1 MALILPIIVCLVINI
16 ITSRVFDENNY
27 FQSHLWPKLAALAV
41 TGLCCGAVGLYANSR
56 PPRIVI
62 DEKTGMEKTEKPD
75 HHLMF
80 IKLEYWGF
88 IFIGIALVLLVFNLT
103 G

>member
-16 ITSRVFDENNY
+16 ITSKVFDENNY
-27 FQSHLWPKLAALAV
+27 FQSHLWPKLAALGI
-41 TGLCCGAVGLYANSR
+41 TGLCCGAVGLYVNSR

-62 DEKTGMEKTEKPD
+62 DEKTEREIEEKPD
-75 HHLMF
+75 HNLMF

-88 IFIGIALVLLVFNLT
+88 IFIGIALVLLVINLA